1 VGPNANLARVSDPE
15 RLKAQIRISE
25 TQTRDLEIGQL
36 AKVDTHNGVVKGRV
50 SRIDPASSNGTVG
63 VDVTLEE
70 ALPPGARPDQQVD
83 GVIELQRLENVLY
96 VESPTFGQENST
108 IMLFKVMAN
117 GEAIRTPVKIGRR
130 SVQFVEVIE
139 GLNEGDTVI
148 LSDMNAYDD
157 HDRVR
162 LG

>member
-1 VGPNANLARVSDPE
+1 M
-15 RLKAQIRISE
+15 
-25 TQTRDLEIGQL
+25 
-36 AKVDTHNGVVKGRV
+36 
-50 SRIDPASSNGTVG
+50 
-63 VDVTLEE
+63 
-70 ALPPGARPDQQVD
+70 
-83 GVIELQRLENVLY
+83 LY

-117 GEAIRTPVKIGRR
+117 GEAIRTPVKIGRH

-139 GLNEGDTVI
+139 GLDEGDTVI